1 MKELF
6 KQTFNADL
14 DLVANAPGRLEILGN
29 HTDYNEGFVLSTA
42 VDKKTSIGFRKID
55 GDVCEIFSPFFAAQG
70 VRKIELNDLATPLE
84 GKDWLNYVRGVLNE
98 MQKRDLK
105 PGAFQAYITS
115 DIPLSAG
122 MSSSA
127 SLEMAIVEG
136 ITALF
141 DIQLEAGDKAK
152 IGQACENNY
161 IGANTGLM
169 DQLTSLCGQKDQLVV
184 SEYRNLEVHNLVFP
198 SELAWVV
205 INSEVKHDLSEEYN
219 ERREQCEGA
228 LAKLQETIEGAT
240 ALRDI
245 TVAQLE
251 KNKAHLTEGQYKRA
265 LHVTS
270 EIQRVFTAHDLL
282 IKGNF
287 EAFGQ
292 LLFDSHQSSI
302 NNFENSCPELDH
314 LVELAKESPLCL
326 GARLSGG
333 GFGGVSI
340 HLVRRQ
346 DTDAYR
352 QYIADQFTAQGK
364 SEPPM
369 WVCEVSRGSHITR

>member
-6 KQTFNADL
+6 SQTFNSEL

-55 GDVCEIFSPFFAAQG
+55 GNTCEVFSPFFAEQG
-70 VRKIELNDLATPLE
+70 VRKIDLNDLTTPLE

-98 MQKRDLK
+98 MQKGGLK

-127 SLEMAIVEG
+127 SLEMALVEG
-136 ITALF
+136 ICALF
-141 DIQLEAGDKAK
+141 DFELSTGDKAR

-169 DQLTSLCGQKDQLVV
+169 DQLTSLSGQKDQLVV

-228 LAKLQETIEGAT
+228 LAKLQETVEGAT

-245 TVAQLE
+245 SVAVLE
-251 KNKAHLTEGQYKRA
+251 ANKNNLTEGQYKRA
-265 LHVTS
+265 LHVTG
-270 EIQRVFTAHDLL
+270 ETERVLNAHDFLV
-282 IKGNF
+282 KSDF
-287 EAFGQ
+287 ESFGK
-292 LLFDSHQSSI
+292 LLFESHESSI
-302 NNFENSCPELDH
+302 NNFENSCPELDA
-314 LVELAKESPLCL
+314 LVDLAKESPLCL

-340 HLVRRQ
+340 HLVRRE
-346 DTDAYR
+346 DADAYR
-352 QYIADQFTAQGK
+352 QFIADRFTAQDK
-364 SEPPM
+364 PEPPM
-369 WVCEVSRGSHITR
+369 WVCEVSVGSTVEK